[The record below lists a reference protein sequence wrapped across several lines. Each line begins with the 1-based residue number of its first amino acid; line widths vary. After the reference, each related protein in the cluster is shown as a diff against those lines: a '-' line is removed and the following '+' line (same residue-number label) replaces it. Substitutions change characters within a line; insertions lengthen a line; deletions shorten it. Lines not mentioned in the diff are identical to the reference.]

1 MRRWWL
7 QLPELWIITAWNR
20 LDPDCRTRKPLL
32 QGAVDGLC
40 GAVNVTSAT
49 KSARSTPLSKVGIDP
64 SVGLCGMWPLCGP
77 KLTSGVGVGVAVRVG
92 VSVGVGVGV
101 GVLVGVGGGV
111 SVGVGVGVAVGVG
124 VGVGVFV
131 GLVGVEVLV
140 GVRVGTFVGVRVGVF
155 VGVLV
160 GVGVGVGVSVAVGV
174 GVGVGVGIASIV
186 ARTPAWTVASTSGVG
201 DGGSVGIALAMAAC
215 TVASMSGVGAGGG
228 GSEQAAAQRIAA
240 PRRER
245 SESPAFDRGRRSGEW
260 RPGVTITRPA
270 GEAVVARLSS
280 SSPAPVAIPGLVPYF
295 GRPAHP
301 SSPGAM
307 SCYAPRRVK
316 PRSAEGSAV
325 YRFSAALDTN

>member
-1 MRRWWL
+1 MTTMCDR
-7 QLPELWIITAWNR
+7 LPFWRN
-20 LDPDCRTRKPLL
+20 RKPLL
-32 QGAVDGLC
+32 HGASDDLC

-92 VSVGVGVGV
+92 VSVGVSVGV

-131 GLVGVEVLV
+131 GVGVEVLV

-201 DGGSVGIALAMAAC
+201 DGGCVGIALAMAAC

-228 GSEQAAAQRIAA
+228 GSEHAAAQRSAA
-240 PRRER
+240 PIRER
-245 SESPAFDRGRRSGEW
+245 SPSPAFDQGRRNDE
-260 RPGVTITRPA
+260 RRPA
-270 GEAVVARLSS
+270 VTTACLACEAVAARLSLP
-280 SSPAPVAIPGLVPYF
+280 SPDYALVT
-295 GRPAHP
+295 GRW
-301 SSPGAM
+301 
-307 SCYAPRRVK
+307 R
-316 PRSAEGSAV
+316 
-325 YRFSAALDTN
+325 T

>member
-1 MRRWWL
+1 M
-7 QLPELWIITAWNR
+7 
-20 LDPDCRTRKPLL
+20 
-32 QGAVDGLC
+32 
-40 GAVNVTSAT
+40 
-49 KSARSTPLSKVGIDP
+49 
-64 SVGLCGMWPLCGP
+64 CGMWPLCGP
-77 KLTSGVGVGVAVRVG
+77 KLTSGVCVGVAVRVG

-124 VGVGVFV
+124 VGVGVRV
-131 GLVGVEVLV
+131 GVGVEVLV

-174 GVGVGVGIASIV
+174 GVGEGVGIASIV

-228 GSEQAAAQRIAA
+228 GSEHAAAQRSAA
-240 PRRER
+240 PIRER
-245 SESPAFDRGRRSGEW
+245 SPSPAFDQGRRRGEW

-280 SSPAPVAIPGLVPYF
+280 SSPAAVAIPGFVPYF

-316 PRSAEGSAV
+316 PRSAEGSPRANRWAV